1 MNSQPIELTYNTI
14 DLIKELMPKR
24 KIGDHLYANCR
35 MRNWWKRYIQ
45 FATSYIN
52 SNKCIHYEICS
63 NGYLEF
69 HIEGE
74 YDSKYSDLSKYLY
87 LKSQDNDNLQ
97 WFARD
102 FYELG
107 TCRYNHFISSE
118 EELSSAILSFCG
130 LIDSIIDHYKSDV
143 GK

>member
-87 LKSQDNDNLQ
+87 LKSVSP
-97 WFARD
+97 R
-102 FYELG
+102 
-107 TCRYNHFISSE
+107 
-118 EELSSAILSFCG
+118 
-130 LIDSIIDHYKSDV
+130 
-143 GK
+143 